1 MKTPGF
7 VWFSCLVLCAMAF
20 PAHSQT
26 VSAGTQRVAPT
37 LRLKHFE
44 SSRLLPNTGVNDRDI
59 AARFAPIFY
68 QALGDKP
75 RSDYITNFDFD
86 GDWRGNNNWEHAD
99 DQAFPLRG
107 FIYYAVSE
115 TPTHFFIH
123 YAAFHP
129 RDYKGGET
137 KGVILSEIIREGV
150 KLGSKND
157 PSGLMAE
164 VGVAHEND
172 LEGALV
178 VVARNGNN
186 LKRAEVV
193 FVETLHHDDFSA
205 YVPGDAV
212 RGFGR
217 FKTEGDR
224 VLLYVEPKG
233 HGIEPYVASDKQVL
247 EKQFLIYKFAARAD
261 DPDKQK
267 SGSVGYDLISIKD
280 TLWPKA
286 RMRSDAPGI
295 TYGTSHDYAEISI
308 SLVQPNG
315 SVAARTF
322 KVGQLGDTFAGDF
335 GGTNKA
341 RPPWAWFNKSRRG
354 DALGLWFFDPATIV
368 KRDFNLGQSFS
379 TAYSQPPFWATE

>member
-1 MKTPGF
+1 
-7 VWFSCLVLCAMAF
+7 MAF
-20 PAHSQT
+20 PAPSQT
-26 VSAGTQRVAPT
+26 VFAGTQRVAPA
-37 LRLKHFE
+37 LRLNHAE
-44 SSRLLPNTGVNDRDI
+44 SSRLSTTSAANDREI

-115 TPTHFFIH
+115 TSTHFFIH
-123 YAAFHP
+123 YAVFHP

-137 KGVILSEIIREGV
+137 RGVILSEIIREGV
-150 KLGSKND
+150 KLGTKND

-164 VGVAHEND
+164 AGVAHEND

-178 VVARNGNN
+178 VVAKNGKN
-186 LKRAEVV
+186 LKRAGVV
-193 FVETLHHDDFSA
+193 FVETLHHDNFSA
-205 YVPGDAV
+205 YLPGEPAN
-212 RGFGR
+212 GFGR

-233 HGIEPYVASDKQVL
+233 HGIEPYAASDKQVL

-267 SGSVGYDLISIKD
+267 NGSVGYDLISIKD

-286 RMRSDAPGI
+286 RMHRDAPGI

-315 SVAARTF
+315 SPADRKF
-322 KVGQLGDTFAGDF
+322 KVGELGDTFAGDY

-341 RPPWAWFNKSRRG
+341 RPPWAWFDKSRRG